1 MGWKDC
7 MRSKEVINAYHKEWY
22 QKNKE
27 RIAKVSKAWRLAN
40 PEKVK
45 ATKAKTRAKR
55 KEKEVEC
62 SRLYRLKNKDKIA
75 AYAKQYREDN
85 KSRIYARNRARKHKM
100 LMTQMPIWAN
110 KSEMDVVYEQ
120 ARRKSQ
126 IEGILYHVDHIIPL
140 NNNLVSGLH
149 IYTNLQVIPAKENIK
164 KSNTFTIE
172 S

>member
-1 MGWKDC
+1 
-7 MRSKEVINAYHKEWY
+7 MRSKEVINAYHREWY

-27 RIAKVSKAWRLAN
+27 RISKVTKAWRLAN

-45 ATKAKTRAKR
+45 ATKAKANSKR
-55 KEKEVEC
+55 REENCEY
-62 SRLYRLKNKDKIA
+62 SQQYRLNNKDKVS
-75 AYAKQYREDN
+75 AYNKQYREDN

-110 KSEMDVVYEQ
+110 KSDMDVVYEQ

-164 KSNTFTIE
+164 KSNTFTIDN
-172 S
+172 

>member
-1 MGWKDC
+1 MDIKDY
-7 MRSKEVINAYHKEWY
+7 SSYAVYWYH
-22 QKNKE
+22 QNKE
-27 RIAKVSKAWRLAN
+27 RIAKQRKAWRLAN
-40 PEKVK
+40 PDKVK
-45 ATKAKTRAKR
+45 AQKEKSQAKR
-55 KEKEVEC
+55 RDKNAEYAKQ
-62 SRLYRLKNKDKIA
+62 YRLKNTDKVA
-75 AYAKQYREDN
+75 AYNKQYREDN

-164 KSNTFTIE
+164 KSNTFTIDN
-172 S
+172 